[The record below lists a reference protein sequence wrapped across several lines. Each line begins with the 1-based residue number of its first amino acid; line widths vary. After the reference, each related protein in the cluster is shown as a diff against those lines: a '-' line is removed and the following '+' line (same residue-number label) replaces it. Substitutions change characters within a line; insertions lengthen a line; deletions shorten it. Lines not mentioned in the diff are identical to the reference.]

1 MIIQFNRNIQFTK
14 LIKAE
19 GRLREFNFRKV
30 NGLHEELFTV
40 DVSDDRGNR
49 IMFKMRKDGDE
60 WLIITDQPVPDWI
73 RNNISRYNEAIE
85 EELKIS

>member
-1 MIIQFNRNIQFTK
+1 MLIQNRNIQFTRLVK
-14 LIKAE
+14 TE

-30 NGLHEELFTV
+30 NGLHEELFSV

-49 IMFKMRKDGDE
+49 IMFKMIKEGGE
-60 WLIITDQPVPDWI
+60 WVMQTEHPVPDWV
-73 RNNISRYNEAIE
+73 RNSSGKFNELIE

>member
-1 MIIQFNRNIQFTK
+1 MIIQFNRNIQFSK

-30 NGLHEELFTV
+30 NGLLEELFTV

-49 IMFKMRKDGDE
+49 IMFKMRKEGNE
-60 WLIITDQPVPDWI
+60 WLIVTDHPVPDWV
-73 RNNISRYNEAIE
+73 RTNSSRYYEAIE
-85 EELKIS
+85 EELRAS

>member
-1 MIIQFNRNIQFTK
+1 MLIQNRNIQFTRLVK
-14 LIKAE
+14 TE

-30 NGLHEELFTV
+30 NGLHEELFSV

-49 IMFKMRKDGDE
+49 IMFKMIKEGSE
-60 WLIITDQPVPDWI
+60 WVMQTEHPVPDWV
-73 RNNISRYNEAIE
+73 RNSAGKFNELIE

>member
-1 MIIQFNRNIQFTK
+1 MLIQNRNIQFTRLVK
-14 LIKAE
+14 TE

-30 NGLHEELFTV
+30 NGLHEELFSV

-49 IMFKMRKDGDE
+49 IMFKMIKEGSE
-60 WLIITDQPVPDWI
+60 WVLQTEHPVPDWV
-73 RNNISRYNEAIE
+73 RNTASKFNELIE